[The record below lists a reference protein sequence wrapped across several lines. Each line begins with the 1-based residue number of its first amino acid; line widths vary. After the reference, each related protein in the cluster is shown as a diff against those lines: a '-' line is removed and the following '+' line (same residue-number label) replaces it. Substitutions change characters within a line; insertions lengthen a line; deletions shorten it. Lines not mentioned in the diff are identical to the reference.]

1 MIISPSSLFKLLC
14 LSLVYGVVIGVLNDI
29 NKIFKIILGKR
40 YYSVSDKKLFKILK
54 INNIIKA
61 PKAKN
66 FIINAVAFVQD
77 LVLLLLFV
85 SGIIILNYYYND
97 GRFRLLS
104 IVSSAVGFL
113 IYNLTFGKLFVYIME
128 PIVIL
133 ICSLFKKAIL
143 IIVKPIVFAV
153 SLICKLFY
161 AVKEYIKKYIA
172 KKVNLSYNIKV
183 KNRLSQLSKTGFYDS
198 VFLKEFYN
206 EDQL

>member
-85 SGIIILNYYYND
+85 SGIIILNHYYND

-183 KNRLSQLSKTGFYDS
+183 KNRLSQLSKTGFNDS